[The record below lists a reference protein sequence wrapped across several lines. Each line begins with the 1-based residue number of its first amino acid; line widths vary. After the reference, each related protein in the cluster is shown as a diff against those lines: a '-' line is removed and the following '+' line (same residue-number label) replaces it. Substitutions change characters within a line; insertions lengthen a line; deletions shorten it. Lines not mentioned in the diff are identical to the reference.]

1 MKSIKDAI
9 TLYRTLAA
17 EALSEFS
24 YSERGESLGRRIDDA
39 AWRLSAKVRP
49 PREDA
54 LPAGLWQN
62 VGWMDETG
70 IDLGALIKEVDRHSA
85 DFARH
90 YLDNIEASISVGP
103 TSADVIT
110 ALFKPTE
117 DRAARQMQEMHD
129 AIAPALAKLG
139 EGKVEWSVPEIRTAE
154 MREIYAFPKFDLPKF
169 ADFSATANEIYGPEF
184 SRMQDM
190 INDMVRRH
198 SREHEWDFLREVEE
212 ATGFRHGLSDLPA
225 TVEDNPTT

>member
-154 MREIYAFPKFDLPKF
+154 MREIYAFPKFDVPKF
-169 ADFSATANEIYGPEF
+169 ADFNADGVEPWQEALQDSVNQMLRRQATIRAAYE
-184 SRMQDM
+184 Q
-190 INDMVRRH
+190 
-198 SREHEWDFLREVEE
+198 DFLRDVEAE
-212 ATGFRHGLSDLPA
+212 TGFRLPLSDPA
-225 TVEDNPTT
+225 GTVEDNPTT